1 MWGFPLILQ
10 IQEQI
15 LSAVENVFSH
25 LDAGEVRDK
34 FLYTSNE
41 NLPPIWPE
49 TYGTT
54 CETSPAGSLC
64 SIPTITKGIAKK

>member
-25 LDAGEVRDK
+25 LDAGEVRDE

-49 TYGTT
+49 TYGNNLWN
-54 CETSPAGSLC
+54 ESSRLALLHSHYY
-64 SIPTITKGIAKK
+64 